1 MSEVEKYQSE
11 IAEMLRYIYAGIE
24 VEEEWSSA
32 FGAEVYSPRVDIAI
46 GPFAI
51 THGERFIEVYDELM
65 TRSESFIRALIQH
78 HLKNTQMTNEQA
90 LFKEMEAQTHW
101 LFDRLLER
109 NRNARCLMVIEI
121 ENTTSRKHLMGGAIN
136 AAALG
141 RIGVAVAWTPKKLRA
156 FVNLKR
162 YLDYLA
168 EVGKNTFDTANLL
181 ILDKDQFGQAVQD
194 AVQLLRVTE

>member
-1 MSEVEKYQSE
+1 MSEVKEYQSE
-11 IAEMLRYIYAGIE
+11 IARMLRHIYAGVE

-32 FGAEVYSPRVDIAI
+32 FGAGVYSPRVDIAV
-46 GPFAI
+46 GPFAV
-51 THGERFIEVYDELM
+51 THGESFIEIYDELM
-65 TRSESFIRALIQH
+65 VLSQDFIRNMVRH
-78 HLKNTQMTNEQA
+78 HLGNIQQVNGQA
-90 LFKEMEAQTHW
+90 PPNRIEEQTHR
-101 LFDRLLER
+101 LFEELVNR

-141 RIGVAVAWTPKKLRA
+141 RIGVAVAWTPDKLRA
-156 FVNLKR
+156 FANLKR

-168 EVGKNTFDTANLL
+168 SVGKNTFDTANLL

-194 AVQLLRVTE
+194 AVQLL